1 MIKKIHKN
9 AFISQQTQIK
19 AFQLTFRM
27 LHQKENWILRCAP
40 TQISQPDSVENSKL
54 NAVFPNY
61 CFSNLE
67 LNVRNVDHLA
77 LSLSST
83 LHNST
88 HLRRAHFKCQ
98 IWKRIHETSWLG
110 IETIEFAKFLRAYT
124 TTNLTSL
131 IPQACYRVHFFM
143 LSYFLFLWL
152 IFIIHILSLRKV
164 VCSPI
169 LFEHIYTF
177 EVQGDF
183 FTGKPLKS

>member
-1 MIKKIHKN
+1 MLLYHSIHKLKPSNWLLGCCTKKKIESWGAPPLKFHN
-9 AFISQQTQIK
+9 QTVSKTLSSTQFFQIT
-19 AFQLTFRM
+19 AFQILSSMSGM
-27 LHQKENWILRCAP
+27 LITL
-40 TQISQPDSVENSKL
+40 
-54 NAVFPNY
+54 
-61 CFSNLE
+61 
-67 LNVRNVDHLA
+67 

-110 IETIEFAKFLRAYT
+110 IKTIEFAKFLRAYT